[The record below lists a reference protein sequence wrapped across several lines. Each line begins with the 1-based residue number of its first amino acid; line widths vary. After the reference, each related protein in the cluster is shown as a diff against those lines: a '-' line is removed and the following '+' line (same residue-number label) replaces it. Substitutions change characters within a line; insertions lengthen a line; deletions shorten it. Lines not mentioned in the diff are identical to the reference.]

1 MVDFMNKGR
10 LNGLILFVIVLI
22 LAAACAKISAPTG
35 GLRDKQPPVVMES
48 VPENRAVNFN
58 GKKVEITFDEFVT
71 LDNINEKFMASPPM
85 KKKPRVFMKGK
96 SVVIEFEE
104 KLKENTTYTF
114 YFLDAI
120 KDLNEGNILNNF
132 QFVFSTGSVI
142 DSLSVTGHVFNAKN
156 LELPE
161 KTQVIMYSSLADT
174 SVIRQLPDYISRVDA
189 YGYFRIDNIR
199 EGQYRLFALKD
210 DDNSKNYNRTEEEF
224 AFLDSTIFVSAEK
237 SYIPVVKDTI
247 VKKPVPAPAKS
258 TTPAKAPPADA
269 LPAAPVLKSEYQLLL
284 FLAKKSYHY
293 LSGSSRDTKYLLSYI
308 FSLPPDTMKVEF
320 SIPEFSSDKYF
331 LQESRRKDTLKVWLT
346 DSTLYSQAL
355 VTTILKYPFTDTL
368 GVLDYKVDTVP
379 MRFVTPRATRG
390 TKSTV
395 PSLKVESN
403 IVGGGIKPGLKI
415 VFKTESPFIQPDTSL
430 IRLYAI
436 ADSIK
441 IRIPYNFV
449 FDSNFPGRLV
459 LNAKLEQKK
468 KYLFIAD
475 SLAFGNILNER
486 SDSIGINFSVRD
498 PESYSRLTLNIKNCN
513 GPTIIELMGNT
524 ENLLAREKIAKDG
537 KVEFPLLEKGFY
549 RIRAIYDLNGDGEW
563 TTGDFMTGRQPE
575 PVSYFNKEIEIKVG
589 WDDIENWDL
598 KERNYKDEKLRAKP
612 KTR

>member
-1 MVDFMNKGR
+1 MNSGR
-10 LNGLILFVIVLI
+10 LNGLLFFVIVLI

-35 GLRDKQPPVVMES
+35 GLRDKQPPVVVES
-48 VPENRAVNFN
+48 VPVNRAVNFN

-96 SVVIEFEE
+96 SVIVEFEE

-142 DSLSVTGHVFNAKN
+142 DSLSVTGHVYNADD

-161 KTQVIMYSSLADT
+161 KTQVIMYGSLADT

-189 YGYFRIDNIR
+189 YGYFRIDNVK
-199 EGQYRLFALKD
+199 EGQYRLYAIKD

-224 AFLDSTIFVSAEK
+224 AFLDSTIFVSSEK

-247 VKKPVPAPAKS
+247 VKKPVTSPVKS
-258 TTPAKAPPADA
+258 TTTAKAPPADA
-269 LPAAPVLKSEYQLLL
+269 PPPAPVLKSEYQLLL
-284 FLAKKSYHY
+284 FLAKKSDHY

-308 FSLPPDTMKVEF
+308 FSLPPDTMKIDF

-390 TKSTV
+390 TKSAV

-403 IVGGGIKPGLKI
+403 LVGGGIKPGLKVI
-415 VFKTESPFIQPDTSL
+415 FKTEAPFIQPDTSL
-430 IRLYAI
+430 IRLYEI

-441 IRIPYNFV
+441 KRIPYNFV
-449 FDSNFPGRLV
+449 LDTNNPARLV
-459 LNAKLEQKK
+459 FNAKLEQKK
-468 KYLFIAD
+468 KYQFIAD
-475 SLAFGNILNER
+475 SAAFGNILNER
-486 SDSIGINFSVRD
+486 SDSIGINFTVRD
-498 PESYSRLTLNIKNCN
+498 PESYSKMTLNIKNCQ
-513 GPTIIELMGNT
+513 GPAIIELMGNT

-575 PVSYFNKEIEIKVG
+575 PVSYYKSEIEIKVG
-589 WDDIENWDL
+589 WDVVQDWDL

-612 KTR
+612 KIK